1 MLYASR
7 KDEINRAKNKIP
19 NKLMNGNRVDLS
31 KFNNPN
37 GPKTPKGGRG
47 ILGPLGWYILKD
59 ADKHRGSVWELFN
72 KAGERIASLL
82 SDGTITGK

>member
-1 MLYASR
+1 M
-7 KDEINRAKNKIP
+7 KNGK
-19 NKLMNGNRVDLS
+19 VDLS
-31 KFNNPN
+31 KFNNPK
-37 GPKTPKGGRG
+37 GPKGPRGNRG

-59 ADKHRGSVWELFN
+59 FDKHRGAMWKLFN